1 MTSDGKG
8 GFVQKNFVLEDKVE
22 SYVFLQYRKLQE
34 ECLKKIENK
43 CKIPEILLYLWCNVF
58 LWK

>member
-22 SYVFLQYRKLQE
+22 SYEFFQYRKLQE
-34 ECLKKIENK
+34 ECLKKK
-43 CKIPEILLYLWCNVF
+43 KKYKIPEILLYLWCDVF